1 MDTICR
7 IKPTVLDKNREK
19 FYSKLATKGVVQL
32 FNAVRD
38 HQKNVKTKL
47 GEVGKSTRKREEV
60 KKQDPNNGHLCVRYS
75 VQWGSEV
82 RPFENRTFFMS
93 GFGM

>member
-60 KKQDPNNGHLCVRYS
+60 KQDLNNGHLDVRYS
-75 VQWGSEV
+75 VHHS
-82 RPFENRTFFMS
+82 TFHFILR
-93 GFGM
+93 FK

>member
-60 KKQDPNNGHLCVRYS
+60 IY
-75 VQWGSEV
+75 
-82 RPFENRTFFMS
+82 
-93 GFGM
+93 